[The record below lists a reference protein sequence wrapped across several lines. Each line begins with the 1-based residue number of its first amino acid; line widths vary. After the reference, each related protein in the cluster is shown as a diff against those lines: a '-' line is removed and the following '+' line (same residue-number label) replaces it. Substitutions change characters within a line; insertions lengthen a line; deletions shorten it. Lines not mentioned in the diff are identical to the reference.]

1 MSTDYKLRFTT
12 PAAKEQVIT
21 VNGHKLACVSEFKEE
36 KKQEIHEVRSIGQ
49 REASA
54 TVSGVLSFELTLTRE
69 LPEDDGIDFAE
80 LGVFRLV
87 NGTAVYNGCKCI
99 GVERT
104 TKPDKTTVERVRI
117 YALSRRSEAVNNTNL
132 TFESEQTVLSD
143 DGVNFDESLVFLVR
157 RNSMAQLSDYFRRDA
172 RRYDNG
178 YEIY

>member
-1 MSTDYKLRFTT
+1 MSTDYKLLFMT
-12 PAAKEQVIT
+12 PAADEQVIT

-54 TVSGVLSFELTLTRE
+54 TVSGILSYELTLTRE

-87 NGTAVYNGCKCI
+87 NGTAVYNGCKCM

-104 TKPDKTTVERVRI
+104 TRPDKRTVERVKI
-117 YALSRRSEAVNNTNL
+117 FALSREERSRE
-132 TFESEQTVLSD
+132 
-143 DGVNFDESLVFLVR
+143 
-157 RNSMAQLSDYFRRDA
+157 
-172 RRYDNG
+172 
-178 YEIY
+178 